1 MPLNLIAGADHIR
14 CMASPQVLHAG
25 GIFSFTSITSEQQ
38 LHLKSNSGINN
49 CPRSLGK
56 GV

>member
-1 MPLNLIAGADHIR
+1 MAGADHIR
-14 CMASPQVLHAG
+14 CMVLPQVEQAG

-38 LHLKSNSGINN
+38 VHLKSNSGISNY
-49 CPRSLGK
+49 PRFLGK